1 MDITATLDQIKTL
14 DLNDRIQLVQAI
26 WDSIADET
34 DYPELTDADKQ
45 EFDDLRSVVDHRRI
59 AEHDADPDNV
69 LTWEELKASIKRPR

>member
-14 DLNDRIQLVQAI
+14 DLNDLIQLVQAI

-45 EFDDLRSVVDHRRI
+45 ELDRRI